1 MPTPEE
7 VLHRFVIMSAA
18 RALVNFGDMVTH
30 VSDWEPAVHNFAS
43 KHSFRLSV
51 LTPNRSHRWLWPT
64 HQVKDLVVPFIF
76 LEFLCAVGPEGRLV
90 LCAVDF
96 LPLVGGVC
104 VS

>member
-1 MPTPEE
+1 MTTPEE
-7 VLHRFVIMSAA
+7 VLHCFVIVSAA
-18 RALVNFGDMVTH
+18 RALIDFGDMVTH

-43 KHSFRLSV
+43 EHSFRLSV
-51 LTPNRSHRWLWPT
+51 LTSNRSHRGSA
-64 HQVKDLVVPFIF
+64 HQVKDLVFPFIF